1 MLLNGAVIEKVKI
14 ERELPDA
21 REDSREQRGDGP
33 GLPGLGYVRTRR
45 RLPRPA
51 ELRPLLAPRPIERS
65 ATARRLARAHT
76 IADLRRIASKRVP
89 RAVFD
94 FVDGGAEEEVSLR
107 RARESFGR
115 VEFQPRVMRD
125 VSSVQIGTTIL
136 GRPAALPV
144 VLAPTGFTRLM
155 HHQGEAAAARA
166 AARAGIPYTLTTM
179 GTVSIE
185 DVARAGAGAAQWF
198 QLYVWRDRGLS
209 RELVGRARAAGY
221 QALVVTVD
229 VPVPG
234 RRLRDLR
241 NGLSIPPAL
250 LPRTLLDTASH
261 PSWWLNLLTTDPLTF
276 ASLAPGSPE
285 SLASI
290 VGRMFDPAVSFD
302 DLSWIRE
309 AWHGP
314 LLIKGIQGVEDARR
328 AVDLGVDGLIVSSHG
343 GRQLDRAPVP
353 LELLPRVVDAV
364 GDATEVFLDTGVRS
378 GADVAAAVAL
388 GARACL
394 VGRAYLYGLMAG
406 GERGVDHAIKI
417 LSDELTRTL
426 QLLGVNDVEAL
437 DSSHAT
443 LRPA

>member
-1 MLLNGAVIEKVKI
+1 M
-14 ERELPDA
+14 
-21 REDSREQRGDGP
+21 P
-33 GLPGLGYVRTRR
+33 GLAHMRTRR

-51 ELRPLLAPRPIERS
+51 ELRPLLTPRPIERS

-76 IADLRRIASKRVP
+76 IADLRRIASRRVP

-107 RARESFGR
+107 RARESFRR
-115 VEFQPRVMRD
+115 VEFHPRVMRD
-125 VSSVQIGTTIL
+125 VSSVQTGTTIL
-136 GRPAALPV
+136 GRRAALPLV
-144 VLAPTGFTRLM
+144 FAPTGFTRLM

-185 DVARAGAGAAQWF
+185 DVARAGEGATQWF

-209 RELVGRARAAGY
+209 RELIGRARAAGY
-221 QALVVTVD
+221 QTLVVTVD

-234 RRLRDLR
+234 RRLRDLH

-250 LPRTLLDTASH
+250 SPRTVLDTARR

-302 DLSWIRE
+302 DLSWIRD
-309 AWHGP
+309 AWDGP
-314 LLIKGIQGVEDARR
+314 LLIKGIQSVEDARR
-328 AVDLGVDGLIVSSHG
+328 AVDRGVDGLIVSNHG

-353 LELLPRVVDAV
+353 LELLPRVVDEV

-417 LSDELTRTL
+417 LSDEFTRTM
-426 QLLGVNDVEAL
+426 QLLGVDDVEAL
-437 DSSHAT
+437 DSSHAS
-443 LRPA
+443 LRAA